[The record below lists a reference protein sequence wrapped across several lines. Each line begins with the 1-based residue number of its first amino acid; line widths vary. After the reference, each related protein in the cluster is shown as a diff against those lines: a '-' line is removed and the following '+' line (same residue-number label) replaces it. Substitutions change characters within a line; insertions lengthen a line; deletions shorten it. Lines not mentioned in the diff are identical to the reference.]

1 MFPRY
6 LWLSVVLI
14 AAAMPQFLLAWRRHS
29 WLFPELVLRTA
40 AVVCLC
46 EALAWVDFDAYL
58 WSFREESLSPYKW
71 ASELYG
77 YAWLDHGWWFV
88 ASSGVVF
95 VCSLWVAILAPP
107 GDGRLALN
115 GPMRWR
121 ASACVLVIALAI
133 VLGHRAGFIGP
144 PRPPW
149 TAMEYQSR
157 SGVTC
162 GLQVAVRSLRR
173 EEDRLHLGYTFRVVG
188 NTRNW
193 NTRNLGFMRPF
204 RCISISFSDA
214 AGNKVGCDS
223 SEIFWITEEFLL
235 FGKRANMVED
245 SAEVDI
251 PNGAKLVG
259 IKMGGIVTRPVAIPE

>member
-1 MFPRY
+1 MFPYY
-6 LWLSVVLI
+6 LWFAVLLL
-14 AAAMPQFLLAWRRHS
+14 AAAVPQFLLAWRHRK
-29 WLFPELVLRTA
+29 WLFPELVLGTA
-40 AVVCLC
+40 AVLCLC

-58 WSFREESLSPYKW
+58 WSFREKSLPPNKW
-71 ASELYG
+71 ASELYD
-77 YAWLDHGWWFV
+77 YVWREHGWWFV
-88 ASSGVVF
+88 ASSGVAF

-107 GDGRLALN
+107 GDRRPALD
-115 GPMRWR
+115 GPIRWR
-121 ASACVLVIALAI
+121 ASACVIITALAI

-149 TAMEYQSR
+149 TAMESQSR

-173 EEDRLHLGYTFRVVG
+173 EGDKMYLGYTFRVVG
-188 NTRNW
+188 NNPNFARRNI
-193 NTRNLGFMRPF
+193 GFMRPF
-204 RCISISFSDA
+204 RCVSISFSDA

-223 SEIFWITEEFLL
+223 TEIFWLTEEFLL

-251 PNGAKLVG
+251 PGRAKFVS
-259 IKMGGIVTRPVAIPE
+259 IDMGGVVTRPVAIPE